1 MGSPGPARALMSE
14 LTHLDASGRARM
26 VDVSQKADT
35 EREAV
40 ARGRVLMAPE
50 TFRLVRDGGMAKGD
64 VLAVAQVA
72 GIMAAKQT
80 PQLIPMCHPLN
91 LTSVSIHFD
100 LKDEESA
107 VDIAATVKTTGKTGV
122 EMESLTAV
130 AVAAL
135 TIYDMC
141 KAVDRG
147 MRIEGIRLARKTGG
161 KSGLVDL
168 E

>member
-1 MGSPGPARALMSE
+1 MSE
-14 LTHLDASGRARM
+14 LSHLDPSGRARM

-35 EREAV
+35 ERQAV
-40 ARGRVLMAPE
+40 ARGRVIMAPE
-50 TFRLVRDGGMAKGD
+50 TFRIVQEGRSAKGD

-100 LKDEESA
+100 LREEEHA
-107 VDIAATVKTTGKTGV
+107 VDISSTVRTLGKTGV
-122 EMESLTAV
+122 EMEALTSV
-130 AVAAL
+130 AVCAL

-141 KAVDRG
+141 KAVDPG
-147 MRIEGIRLARKTGG
+147 MRIEGIRLVHKSGG
-161 KSGLVDL
+161 KSGMVDL